1 MLKKFII
8 FIFLALLTNCSGPG
22 TAFLGPTFT
31 GVKTGSVYQTSLSY
45 GSSKAINIV
54 KNSVREEIVKN
65 GKLSLTNDKNNENHK
80 LNSKNLP
87 VLLAIKIDLVE
98 VSEPLVEE
106 PLP

>member
-1 MLKKFII
+1 MFKNFIT
-8 FIFLALLTNCSGPG
+8 FIFLALLTNCTSPG

-45 GSSKAINIV
+45 GSGKAINIM
-54 KNSVREEIVKN
+54 KNSINEEIIKN
-65 GKLSLTNDKNNENHK
+65 DKLSLINDVNNKNHK
-80 LNSKNLP
+80 LNIEDPP
-87 VLLAIKIDLVE
+87 VLLAIKIDLIE